1 MTTPTVLGERY
12 EIGGV
17 LGRGGMAEV
26 HRGRDLRLGR
36 EVAVKVLRSDLA
48 RDPSFQVRFRREAQA
63 AASLNHPAIVA
74 VYDTGEDRTAN
85 GATPYIVMEYVEGE
99 TLRDVLRREG
109 HLAPERA
116 MSLAADICGA
126 LDFSHR
132 NGIVHRDVK
141 PGNVMI
147 TPQGTVKVMDFG
159 IARAVSDSA
168 ATMTSTAAVI
178 GTAQYLSPEQ
188 ARGESVDARSDVYS
202 LGCLLYE
209 LVTGA
214 PPFTGDSPVSVA
226 YQHVRED
233 PRVPSSI
240 NPEVPPEL
248 DAILLKAMSKNPAN
262 RYQSAAD
269 MRNDLLRALAGQRV
283 EATPVMGDAEK
294 TTILA
299 AAPGSYGYGAD
310 GDGEWDD
317 AGDQARK
324 RRRNR
329 LIAVIGVVAVL
340 LIGGV
345 TAVVAFNGGDDT
357 PTQTVQQVPVPS
369 VAGATQADA
378 TTQLQQAG
386 LVVGQV
392 TTAPSTAAQ
401 KGQVLSSNPASGAQV
416 AKGSTVDLVVG
427 AGPNTVAI
435 PRSIVGSDVGEAR
448 DALRAAG
455 FTGSINTDQVDS
467 LKPQGTV
474 VGVDPGQGSQA
485 SPDAAITLSVSDGD
499 APIPAVVGQAQAA
512 AQKALSD
519 AGFTD
524 VTVEQVQSSQP
535 QGTVVAVD
543 PGAGNQATAGTAI
556 TLSVAA
562 GTIQVPDVVGQ
573 TPSAAQQRLQSAG
586 FNRITVNRVA
596 SDDVQSE
603 VVVQVSP
610 SAGTQAA
617 ADTQITLTVAYPS
630 STAGSQDGGGN
641 GTGNSNSNGTGTGTG
656 TGTGNGNGTGSDNNG

>member
-1 MTTPTVLGERY
+1 MTTPPVLGERY

-74 VYDTGEDRTAN
+74 VYDTGEDRSSS

-109 HLAPERA
+109 VLSPERA
-116 MSLAADICGA
+116 MTFAADICAA

-202 LGCLLYE
+202 VGCLLYE

-233 PRVPSSI
+233 PKLPSSV
-240 NPEVPPEL
+240 NPAIPPDL
-248 DAILLKAMSKNPAN
+248 DAILLKALSKNPAN

-269 MRNDLLRALAGQRV
+269 MRNDLLRSLAGQRV

-294 TTILA
+294 TAIIGTP
-299 AAPGSYGYGAD
+299 PGGYGD
-310 GDGEWDD
+310 GSWDD
-317 AGDQARK
+317 EDDAAGK

-329 LIAVIGVVAVL
+329 IIAAVIAGVLVLAGVLAVALLADSGEDQPAAEPTAAQVSVPNVAGQDQETATQNLQAAGLTVGEVSRQVTSDESQIGTVLGTDPTSGTQVDPGSAVALTVGVGPDTIEVPAVIGLDVDRAQNTLENAGFDSVETEEADSLVPADQVVDVNPKEGRS
-340 LIGGV
+340 I
-345 TAVVAFNGGDDT
+345 D
-357 PTQTVQQVPVPS
+357 
-369 VAGATQADA
+369 
-378 TTQLQQAG
+378 
-386 LVVGQV
+386 
-392 TTAPSTAAQ
+392 PST
-401 KGQVLSSNPASGAQV
+401 
-416 AKGSTVDLVVG
+416 TV
-427 AGPNTVAI
+427 T
-435 PRSIVGSDVGEAR
+435 
-448 DALRAAG
+448 LR
-455 FTGSINTDQVDS
+455 
-467 LKPQGTV
+467 
-474 VGVDPGQGSQA
+474 
-485 SPDAAITLSVSDGD
+485 VSDGD
-499 APIPAVVGQAQAA
+499 AEVPDVTGQQQAA
-512 AQKALSD
+512 ATQTLRGL
-519 AGFTD
+519 GFT
-524 VTVEQVQSSQP
+524 TITPEQVESQQP
-535 QGTVVAVD
+535 EGTVVATD
-543 PGAGNQATAGTAI
+543 PSAGEQASADDEITLQVSSGPSEPERVTVPNVVGQRQATAQQQLQAAGFSVSVTNQQAADEADVGVVLQQSPTGQAAAGSTVTIVVGTQPPGTTPSGGGGGGGAGAGAGNNGG
-556 TLSVAA
+556 SGV
-562 GTIQVPDVVGQ
+562 VEPPD
-573 TPSAAQQRLQSAG
+573 
-586 FNRITVNRVA
+586 
-596 SDDVQSE
+596 
-603 VVVQVSP
+603 
-610 SAGTQAA
+610 
-617 ADTQITLTVAYPS
+617 
-630 STAGSQDGGGN
+630 
-641 GTGNSNSNGTGTGTG
+641 
-656 TGTGNGNGTGSDNNG
+656 

>member
-1 MTTPTVLGERY
+1 MTTPQVLGDRY

-63 AASLNHPAIVA
+63 SASLNHPAIVA
-74 VYDTGEDRTAN
+74 VYDTGEDRTAT

-109 HLAPERA
+109 PLPPERA
-116 MSLAADICGA
+116 MRLSADICGA

-202 LGCLLYE
+202 MGCLLYE
-209 LVTGA
+209 LVAGE

-233 PRVPSSI
+233 PRVPSTI
-240 NPEVPPEL
+240 NPDIPAEL
-248 DAILLKAMSKNPAN
+248 DAILLKAISKNPAN

-269 MRNDLLRALAGQRV
+269 MRSDLLRALAGQRV

-299 AAPGSYGYGAD
+299 ATPGGYGD
-310 GDGEWDD
+310 DRWDVD
-317 AGDQARK
+317 EDERKRK
-324 RRRNR
+324 RRI
-329 LIAVIGVVAVL
+329 IAV
-340 LIGGV
+340 V
-345 TAVVAFNGGDDT
+345 TALALLL
-357 PTQTVQQVPVPS
+357 
-369 VAGATQADA
+369 VAGAIAIAVAMSGDDPPPAAVMVRVPAVLNLTEADA
-378 TTQLQQAG
+378 RQQLTDATLEVGDVTQQETTDPNQVGKVLTSTPAPG
-386 LVVGQV
+386 AEVEEGSAVALVVGV
-392 TTAPSTAAQ
+392 APDSI
-401 KGQVLSSNPASGAQV
+401 
-416 AKGSTVDLVVG
+416 TV
-427 AGPNTVAI
+427 P
-435 PRSIVGSDVGEAR
+435 DVIGLDEQRAR
-448 DALRAAG
+448 DALTAAG
-455 FTGSINTDQVDS
+455 FTGNVNTRDEDS
-467 LKPQGTV
+467 LEEEGTV
-474 VGVDPGQGSQA
+474 A
-485 SPDAAITLSVSDGD
+485 SVNP
-499 APIPAVVGQAQAA
+499 VVGQSAA
-512 AQKALSD
+512 PGATITLGLSTGTIELPDVTGRPEAEARKALTD

-524 VTVEQVQSSQP
+524 VQISTEQVDSAEP
-535 QGTVVAVD
+535 VGIVVATT
-543 PGAGNQATAGTAI
+543 PGAGSAASTGTRIVLQVSSGPGDITVPASVIGQTEAQARQTLQTAGFTGPITIERIAAEPGETPERVSYSDPPPGTA
-556 TLSVAA
+556 A
-562 GTIQVPDVVGQ
+562 P
-573 TPSAAQQRLQSAG
+573 
-586 FNRITVNRVA
+586 A
-596 SDDVQSE
+596 S
-603 VVVQVSP
+603 
-610 SAGTQAA
+610 QAIILYIA
-617 ADTQITLTVAYPS
+617 EAPMGD
-630 STAGSQDGGGN
+630 
-641 GTGNSNSNGTGTGTG
+641 
-656 TGTGNGNGTGSDNNG
+656 

>member
-1 MTTPTVLGERY
+1 MTTPQVLGERY

-74 VYDTGEDRTAN
+74 VYDTGEDRTAT
-85 GATPYIVMEYVEGE
+85 GATPYIVMEYVEGD

-109 HLAPERA
+109 RLHPERA

-188 ARGESVDARSDVYS
+188 ARGEGVDARSDVYS
-202 LGCLLYE
+202 MGCMLYE

-214 PPFTGDSPVSVA
+214 PPFTGDSPVAVA

-233 PRVPSSI
+233 PRLPSSI
-240 NPEVPPEL
+240 AREIPPEL

-299 AAPGSYGYGAD
+299 ATPGGYGYDHEWAD
-310 GDGEWDD
+310 ED
-317 AGDQARK
+317 AERRRK
-324 RRRNR
+324 RKI
-329 LIAVIGVVAVL
+329 IAIVAVL
-340 LIGGV
+340 SVLLLGGV
-345 TAVVAFNGGDDT
+345 IAAAIALRGDDPGT
-357 PTQTVQQVPVPS
+357 TAAAQTTVPTDLVGLTEAEARQKL
-369 VAGATQADA
+369 ADA
-378 TTQLQQAG
+378 KLD
-386 LVVGQV
+386 VGEV
-392 TTAPSTAAQ
+392 TTRNTDDPT
-401 KGQVLSSNPASGAQV
+401 KVGTVLETTPASGAQV
-416 AKGSTVDLVVG
+416 DEGTPVDLVVG
-427 AGPNTVAI
+427 VAPDSITV
-435 PRSIVGSDVGEAR
+435 PDVIGFDEDQAKA
-448 DALRAAG
+448 ALEQAG
-455 FTGSINTDQVDS
+455 FTGSINTREVDSLEEEGTVATVSPDVGQQVAPDDTITLGLSTGTIDLPDVTGRTEAEARKMLTDAGFSDLQISTEQVDS
-467 LKPQGTV
+467 AQPAGTV
-474 VGVDPGQGSQA
+474 VGTTP
-485 SPDAAITLSVSDGD
+485 
-499 APIPAVVGQAQAA
+499 AA
-512 AQKALSD
+512 ATPASSSTRIVLQVSGGEAEIAIPSVRGLRQAEAENTLRN
-519 AGFTD
+519 AGFTNID
-524 VTVEQVQSSQP
+524 V
-535 QGTVVAVD
+535 VVSDVPD
-543 PGAGNQATAGTAI
+543 EGVGPNQAIGTNPEANSKAPKDARI
-556 TLSVAA
+556 TLLMN
-562 GTIQVPDVVGQ
+562 P
-573 TPSAAQQRLQSAG
+573 P
-586 FNRITVNRVA
+586 
-596 SDDVQSE
+596 
-603 VVVQVSP
+603 
-610 SAGTQAA
+610 
-617 ADTQITLTVAYPS
+617 
-630 STAGSQDGGGN
+630 
-641 GTGNSNSNGTGTGTG
+641 TG
-656 TGTGNGNGTGSDNNG
+656 

>member
-1 MTTPTVLGERY
+1 MTTPQVLGERY

-74 VYDTGEDRTAN
+74 VYDTGEDRTTT

-99 TLRDVLRREG
+99 TLRDVIRREG
-109 HLAPERA
+109 HLSAERA

-168 ATMTSTAAVI
+168 ATMTSTASVI

-202 LGCLLYE
+202 MGCLLYE

-214 PPFTGDSPVSVA
+214 PPFRGDSPVAVA

-233 PRVPSSI
+233 PRLPSSI
-240 NPEVPPEL
+240 NRGVPPEL

-283 EATPVMGDAEK
+283 EATPVMGDEEK

-299 AAPGSYGYGAD
+299 ATPGGYGGGYGSDDRWADDDELARRRRRKIIAIVSVLAVLLLGGAIAAAIAISGNETPPAAAQVAVPVVVGQQEAAARTAIEGAGLKVGTVETQASTTVEQGLIISSDPSAGASVKEGSEVNLVVSGGPDTIEVPNVVGLTEDRARSTLEQAGFTSVNSRQADSLDKAGNVFAVTPAEGKQAAPNEPITLQVSTGTIKLPAVTGKTEAEARAILTDAGFSAGQIRTTEADAGTAAPGTVVATDPGTGSAVGSGDVITLQIATAAAATTTTAAPSATVPNVSGQTEAVARQTLATAGFTNIRRQGGAD
-310 GDGEWDD
+310 GDVPGTA
-317 AGDQARK
+317 AGTDPPAGTK
-324 RRRNR
+324 AAPSDE
-329 LIAVIGVVAVL
+329 IVL
-340 LIGGV
+340 
-345 TAVVAFNGGDDT
+345 
-357 PTQTVQQVPVPS
+357 
-369 VAGATQADA
+369 
-378 TTQLQQAG
+378 
-386 LVVGQV
+386 LVVG
-392 TTAPSTAAQ
+392 
-401 KGQVLSSNPASGAQV
+401 G
-416 AKGSTVDLVVG
+416 
-427 AGPNTVAI
+427 
-435 PRSIVGSDVGEAR
+435 
-448 DALRAAG
+448 
-455 FTGSINTDQVDS
+455 
-467 LKPQGTV
+467 
-474 VGVDPGQGSQA
+474 
-485 SPDAAITLSVSDGD
+485 
-499 APIPAVVGQAQAA
+499 
-512 AQKALSD
+512 
-519 AGFTD
+519 
-524 VTVEQVQSSQP
+524 
-535 QGTVVAVD
+535 
-543 PGAGNQATAGTAI
+543 
-556 TLSVAA
+556 
-562 GTIQVPDVVGQ
+562 
-573 TPSAAQQRLQSAG
+573 
-586 FNRITVNRVA
+586 
-596 SDDVQSE
+596 
-603 VVVQVSP
+603 
-610 SAGTQAA
+610 
-617 ADTQITLTVAYPS
+617 
-630 STAGSQDGGGN
+630 
-641 GTGNSNSNGTGTGTG
+641 
-656 TGTGNGNGTGSDNNG
+656 

>member
-1 MTTPTVLGERY
+1 MTTPAVLGERY

-63 AASLNHPAIVA
+63 SASLNHPAIVA
-74 VYDTGEDRTAN
+74 VYDTGEDRTAT

-109 HLAPERA
+109 PLPPERA
-116 MSLAADICGA
+116 MSLSADICGA

-202 LGCLLYE
+202 MGCLLYE
-209 LVTGA
+209 LVAGE

-233 PRVPSSI
+233 PRVPSTI
-240 NPEVPPEL
+240 NPGIPAEL

-269 MRNDLLRALAGQRV
+269 MRSDLLRALAGQRV

-299 AAPGSYGYGAD
+299 ATRGGYG
-310 GDGEWDD
+310 DD
-317 AGDQARK
+317 PWNDEDEDARK
-324 RRRNR
+324 RKHRI
-329 LIAVIGVVAVL
+329 IALVAALAVL
-340 LIGGV
+340 L
-345 TAVVAFNGGDDT
+345 
-357 PTQTVQQVPVPS
+357 
-369 VAGATQADA
+369 VAGAIAIAVAMSGGNPTAAPPATVRVPALVNLTEDAARQALTDA
-378 TTQLQQAG
+378 GLAVGDVTTQVTIDPNQVGTVLTSTPAAG
-386 LVVGQV
+386 AELDEGSPVALVVGV
-392 TTAPSTAAQ
+392 APD
-401 KGQVLSSNPASGAQV
+401 NI
-416 AKGSTVDLVVG
+416 TVPDIIGLDEQ
-427 AGPNTVAI
+427 
-435 PRSIVGSDVGEAR
+435 RAR
-448 DALRAAG
+448 DALTSAG
-455 FTGSINTDQVDS
+455 FTGNVNTRDEDS
-467 LKPQGTV
+467 LADEGSVASVNPA
-474 VGVDPGQGSQA
+474 VGQTAVPHA
-485 SPDAAITLSVSDGD
+485 TITLG
-499 APIPAVVGQAQAA
+499 
-512 AQKALSD
+512 LSTGTIDLPDVTGRPEAEARSTLTD

-524 VTVEQVQSSQP
+524 VQISTEQINAPEPV
-535 QGTVVAVD
+535 GTVVATT
-543 PGAGNQATAGTAI
+543 PGAGSPASAGTRI
-556 TLSVAA
+556 VLQVSGGV
-562 GTIQVPDVVGQ
+562 GTITVPDVRGQ
-573 TPSAAQQRLQSAG
+573 
-586 FNRITVNRVA
+586 
-596 SDDVQSE
+596 
-603 VVVQVSP
+603 SP
-610 SAGTQAA
+610 AA
-617 ADTQITLTVAYPS
+617 AEANLRAVGFSNIQFRDSAVLDPDV
-630 STAGSQDGGGN
+630 GGGQVIS
-641 GTGNSNSNGTGTGTG
+641 TEPPANSPAAPDAEIVVLLNMQSL
-656 TGTGNGNGTGSDNNG
+656 D

>member
-1 MTTPTVLGERY
+1 MTTPQVLGERY

-74 VYDTGEDRTAN
+74 VYDTGEDRTAL

-99 TLRDVLRREG
+99 TLRDVIRREG
-109 HLAPERA
+109 HLSAERA

-202 LGCLLYE
+202 MGCLLYE

-214 PPFTGDSPVSVA
+214 PPFSGDSPVAVA

-233 PRVPSSI
+233 ARLPSSI

-248 DAILLKAMSKNPAN
+248 DAILMKSMSKNPAN
-262 RYQSAAD
+262 RYQSAAE

-299 AAPGSYGYGAD
+299 ATPRGYGGGY
-310 GDGEWDD
+310 GDDEGWDD
-317 AGDQARK
+317 DEHA
-324 RRRNR
+324 RRRR
-329 LIAVIGVVAVL
+329 RRIIAIVSVLAVL
-340 LIGGV
+340 L
-345 TAVVAFNGGDDT
+345 
-357 PTQTVQQVPVPS
+357 
-369 VAGATQADA
+369 VAGAIAAAIALSGDKAPPA
-378 TTQLQQAG
+378 T
-386 LVVGQV
+386 
-392 TTAPSTAAQ
+392 
-401 KGQVLSSNPASGAQV
+401 AQV
-416 AKGSTVDLVVG
+416 AVPVVAGQTLDAARTAIEGAGLKVGDVTTEASTSVAEGNVIESNPSAGAKIDEGSEVALTVSGGPDTIEIPNVVG
-427 AGPNTVAI
+427 LTEDAA
-435 PRSIVGSDVGEAR
+435 RSTLGR
-448 DALRAAG
+448 AG
-455 FTGSINTDQVDS
+455 FTSVNSRQTDS
-467 LKPQGTV
+467 LEN
-474 VGVDPGQGSQA
+474 A
-485 SPDAAITLSVSDGD
+485 GD
-499 APIPAVVGQAQAA
+499 
-512 AQKALSD
+512 
-519 AGFTD
+519 
-524 VTVEQVQSSQP
+524 
-535 QGTVVAVD
+535 VVAVD
-543 PGAGNQATAGTAI
+543 PAEGEQAAPSTPI
-556 TLSVAA
+556 TLQVST
-562 GTIQVPDVVGQ
+562 GTIKVPDVAGKTEADARKILTDAGFADGQIRSENVENTTVPVGTVVGTDPRVGSAVGAGEDITLQ
-573 TPSAAQQRLQSAG
+573 VAAAAQTITVPDVSGQFEDEARQTLQDAG
-586 FNRITVNRVA
+586 FTNIRRQGGADGPVPGTVTGT
-596 SDDVQSE
+596 DPE
-603 VVVQVSP
+603 
-610 SAGTQAA
+610 AGTQAA
-617 ADTQITLTVAYPS
+617 PDAEILLLVV
-630 STAGSQDGGGN
+630 G
-641 GTGNSNSNGTGTGTG
+641 
-656 TGTGNGNGTGSDNNG
+656 